1 MTSDQVELQWGRQP
15 TASATD
21 SPRIEALTLAYLY
34 GMAYPVLLIDTPDA
48 TLLWA
53 NEAAEDFLVDGG
65 ALVRSS
71 NRIAAADRSLQPAFN
86 AFLNHGAPDGC
97 WLMASADASS
107 AVLVR
112 KAAVDGDEGRGA
124 VMLVVY
130 GPDHRARFMEPDVSP
145 LYGLTPTEG
154 RILQLLCSGQP
165 AERITRS
172 SGTSIE
178 TTRTHIRRIYAKMGV
193 SCREELLFAVQQ
205 FRVP

>member
-1 MTSDQVELQWGRQP
+1 MTSDQVELHWGRQP
-15 TASATD
+15 VASTAD
-21 SPRIEALTLAYLY
+21 SNRIDALTHAYLY
-34 GMAYPVLLIDTPDA
+34 GMAYPVLLIEIPDA

-65 ALVRSS
+65 ALVRSG
-71 NRIAAADRSLQPAFN
+71 NRIAAADRSLQPGFN
-86 AFLNHGAPDGC
+86 SFLSRGESDGC

-107 AVLVR
+107 AVLIR
-112 KAAVDGDEGRGA
+112 KAAVDGDGGRGA
-124 VMLVVY
+124 IMLVVY
-130 GPDHRARFMEPDVSP
+130 GPAHRARFMEPDVSP

-154 RILQLLCSGQP
+154 RILQLLCSGHP

-172 SGTSIE
+172 AGTSIE